1 MATHN
6 WCQNC
11 TKIFD
16 DGGDYFAILE
26 NLNSFEMRRLAKS
39 SPQSN
44 FYVTNVLHQT
54 AALLDTAA
62 SCELCRF
69 LLRAKDAVLRHL
81 KAKGCEWAPFTI
93 DISWVFVTRGQ
104 VAFGMKPIGDGWVI
118 DDPLWLFYTVYC
130 APDLPCPWGVF
141 PVMEWT
147 PGPASPAAL
156 SKISSWI
163 HRCTT
168 EHAAC
173 RTAGLSSPLPTRVV
187 DVSDPANVKLIES
200 SGMTDRYLCLSH
212 CWGEHQPLR
221 TLTSNYADHLSSI
234 PWSQIPETF
243 QDAITL
249 TRKLGFSYI
258 WIDSLCIVQDDAADW
273 EAEAQKMMD
282 IYQNCFLT
290 IAGTSSPSSNTG
302 LFLETQIP
310 AEVSGTT
317 EQGDAYTY
325 HLRPSVQHFLHST
338 IPSAFTQR
346 WPLLTRAWVLQERLL
361 APRVIHVARP
371 ELFWECRACVDCEC
385 TSPTN
390 PPPLSSGPLTA
401 LKPNYWSTANDP
413 TKPFTTQHWWALVEL
428 YTSLKLSFRSDTFP
442 ALSGLVKHI
451 IATSSAHEHE
461 ASPPA
466 LYTPT
471 TYLAGLWRPTLPV
484 DLLWKNNH
492 EYIRHEPVR
501 GPQPYLA
508 PSWSWA
514 SSHRRADT
522 NVVFPGGGLRRDPRD
537 PNTGVE
543 KCTVATSFMHIVD
556 ARCETFGGDGDVGR
570 VKPGAAY
577 LKVEGFLFK
586 GRIKAEVGQRG
597 EEWRVGERLRVECS
611 AEFFVAREDRS
622 DGAAG
627 KAGVPG
633 ERRFFGGGR
642 RGAKMVERLKMPVE
656 KLLHEGKK
664 LWKAASEKTNT
675 RRSGFKDEGGE
686 FLVYAPTCLRGAVT
700 LDGHPGELMALAE
713 VKDVC
718 KCSAPGDDCKDCQF
732 QGAELRQKD
741 VVFLPMAVVDLV
753 EDVFSEPSGVRE
765 RFSLVLE
772 EVGSEEP
779 GPPRYRRIGMMAE
792 QIGEEDNMLVLEN
805 LGRKIEAG
813 DMSAKIDDE
822 DREELGVREGR
833 WEDTV
838 YRGAVVLV

>member
-11 TKIFD
+11 SRIFE
-16 DGGDYFAILE
+16 DGGDYWAILE
-26 NLNSFEMRRLAKS
+26 NLNSSEARQRARS
-39 SPQSN
+39 SPQPN
-44 FYVTNVLHQT
+44 FYVSNVAHQV
-54 AALLDTAA
+54 AALPDTAA

-69 LLRAKDAVLRHL
+69 ILRAKDAVLRHL

-93 DISWVFVTRGQ
+93 DISWVIVTRGQ
-104 VAFGMKPIGDGWVI
+104 VGFGMKPVGDGWVV
-118 DDPLWLFYTVYC
+118 DDLLWLFYTVYC
-130 APDLPCPWGVF
+130 APSLPCPWGVF
-141 PVMEWT
+141 PVMDWT

-156 SKISSWI
+156 SKMSAWI
-163 HRCTT
+163 RRCTT

-173 RTAGLSSPLPTRVV
+173 GSVGLSSPLPTRVV
-187 DVSDPANVKLIES
+187 DVSDPTNVKLIEA
-200 SGMTDRYLCLSH
+200 SGMTGRYLCLSH

-221 TLTSNYADHLSSI
+221 TLTSNYVDHLSSI

-249 TRKLGFSYI
+249 TRTLGFSYI

-290 IAGTSSPSSNTG
+290 IAATSSPSSDTG

-317 EQGDAYTY
+317 DQGDAYAY
-325 HLRPSVQHFLHST
+325 HLRPSVQHFPHASM
-338 IPSAFTQR
+338 PSVFTQR

-371 ELFWECRACVDCEC
+371 ELFWECRACIDCEC
-385 TSPTN
+385 TEPTN
-390 PPPLSSGPLTA
+390 PPPLSIGPLTN
-401 LKPNYWSTANDP
+401 LKHSYWSTATDP
-413 TKPFTTQHWWALVEL
+413 TKPFTTQHWWAIVEL

-442 ALSGLVKHI
+442 ALSGLVRHI
-451 IATSSAHEHE
+451 IATSSAHD
-461 ASPPA
+461 ASPPPSPTN

-492 EYIRHEPVR
+492 EHIRHPPIP
-501 GPQPYLA
+501 GPLPYLA

-514 SSHRRADT
+514 SSHRRFDT

-543 KCTVATSFMHIVD
+543 KCTVTTSFVHIVD
-556 ARCETFGGDGDVGR
+556 ARCETFGGGR
-570 VKPGAAY
+570 VKPAGGY
-577 LKVEGFLFK
+577 LKMEGFLFR

-597 EEWRVGERLRVECS
+597 VEWKVGERLSVQCS
-611 AEFFVAREDRS
+611 AEFFVARDDEVVVGRS
-622 DGAAG
+622 DDVAAG
-627 KAGVPG
+627 KAAVPG
-633 ERRFFGGGR
+633 KSAGGR
-642 RGAKMVERLKMPVE
+642 RARMVE
-656 KLLHEGKK
+656 KLMHEGKR
-664 LWKAASEKTNT
+664 LWKAASGEKTNT
-675 RRSGFKDEGGE
+675 RRGSFKDEGGE
-686 FLVYAPTCLRGAVT
+686 SLVYAPTCLRGAVT
-700 LDGHPGELMALAE
+700 LDGHPGECMALAE
-713 VKDVC
+713 FKDVC
-718 KCSAPGDDCKDCQF
+718 KCSPRQDDCEDCRCR
-732 QGAELRQKD
+732 GAELRQKD
-741 VVFLPMAVVDLV
+741 VVFMPMAVVDLA
-753 EDVFSEPSGVRE
+753 EGFSESGDRE
-765 RFSLVLE
+765 RLSLVLE
-772 EVGSEEP
+772 EVESEEP

-792 QIGEEDNMLVLEN
+792 QIGEGDNMVVLEN
-805 LGRKIEAG
+805 LGLKIEAG

-822 DREELGVREGR
+822 DREELGVKEGR

-838 YRGAVVLV
+838 YRGTVILV

>member
-26 NLNSFEMRRLAKS
+26 NLNSFEVRRWAQA
-39 SPQSN
+39 SPQPN
-44 FYVTNVLHQT
+44 FYVSNVAHQIT
-54 AALLDTAA
+54 ALLDAAA

-93 DISWVFVTRGQ
+93 DISWVIVTRGQ
-104 VAFGMKPIGDGWVI
+104 VAFGMKPIGDGWVV
-118 DDPLWLFYTVYC
+118 DSFLWVMYTVYC
-130 APDLPCPWGVF
+130 APSLPCPWGVF

-156 SKISSWI
+156 SKMSAWI
-163 HRCTT
+163 RRCTT
-168 EHAAC
+168 EHTAC
-173 RTAGLSSPLPTRVV
+173 GSVGLSSPLPTRVV
-187 DVSDPANVKLIES
+187 DVSDPTNVKLIES
-200 SGMTDRYLCLSH
+200 SGMTGRYLCLSH

-234 PWSQIPETF
+234 PWSKIPETF

-273 EAEAQKMMD
+273 EAEARKMMD

-310 AEVSGTT
+310 AEISGTT

-325 HLRPSVQHFLHST
+325 HLRPSVQHFSHSNM
-338 IPSAFTQR
+338 PGVFLQR

-371 ELFWECRACVDCEC
+371 ELFWECRACIDCEC

-390 PPPLSSGPLTA
+390 PPPLNIGPLTN
-401 LKPNYWSTANDP
+401 LKPNYWATANDP
-413 TKPFTTQHWWALVEL
+413 TKTFTTQHWWALVEL

-451 IATSSAHEHE
+451 IASSSAPEHE
-461 ASPPA
+461 ASSPA
-466 LYTPT
+466 LYTPAS
-471 TYLAGLWRPTLPV
+471 YLAGLWRPTLPV
-484 DLLWKNNH
+484 DLLWKNNN
-492 EYIRHEPVR
+492 EYIRHSPIP

-514 SSHRRADT
+514 SSHRRFDT

-543 KCTVATSFMHIVD
+543 KCTVATSFVHIVD
-556 ARCETFGGDGDVGR
+556 ARCSTFGGDGDVGR
-570 VKPGAAY
+570 VKPGAH

-597 EEWRVGERLRVECS
+597 VEWKVGERLRVECS
-611 AEFFVAREDRS
+611 AEFYVGRDV
-622 DGAAG
+622 GAG

-633 ERRFFGGGR
+633 GSSFGIGGR
-642 RGAKMVERLKMPVE
+642 RGVKMVE
-656 KLLHEGKK
+656 KLLHGGKT
-664 LWKAASEKTNT
+664 LWKAASGNKTNA
-675 RRSGFKDEGGE
+675 RSDGFKDEGGE
-686 FLVYAPTCLRGAVT
+686 FLVYDPTCLRGAVT
-700 LDGHPGELMALAE
+700 LDGHPAECMALAGFE
-713 VKDVC
+713 DVC
-718 KCSAPGDDCKDCQF
+718 KCSPPEDDCKNCQF

-741 VVFLPMAVVDLV
+741 VVFMPMAVVDLV
-753 EDVFSEPSGVRE
+753 EEFSEPGGVTRE

-792 QIGEEDNMLVLEN
+792 QIGEEDSMFVLED
-805 LGRKIEAG
+805 LGRKIDAG

-822 DREELGVREGR
+822 DREGLGAMEGR